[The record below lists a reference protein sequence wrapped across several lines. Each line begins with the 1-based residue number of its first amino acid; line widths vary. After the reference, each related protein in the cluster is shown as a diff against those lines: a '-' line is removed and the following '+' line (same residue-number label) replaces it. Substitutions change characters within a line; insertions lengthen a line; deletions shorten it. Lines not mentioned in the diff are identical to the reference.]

1 MDLKSVFLV
10 VSCAVGCAGVD
21 ESGADKEG
29 VLGALDAAD
38 ISDAVNAEKQRIKRC
53 YDAGLSL
60 DPALSGRVEVKF
72 VIGADGLV
80 SRAELFE
87 STIESEEVED
97 CIVDAITDIEFPP
110 PEGGGIVV
118 VQYPFV
124 LAS

>member
-1 MDLKSVFLV
+1 MNIKVVFLAIG
-10 VSCAVGCAGVD
+10 CAVGCAGVD
-21 ESGADKEG
+21 ESFAEKEG
-29 VLGALDAAD
+29 VLGALDSED
-38 ISDAVNAEKQRIKRC
+38 ISDAVNAEKHRIKLC

-72 VIGADGLV
+72 VIGPDGLV

-87 STIESEEVED
+87 STIESAVVED
-97 CIVDAITDIEFPP
+97 CIVDAIADIEFPP